1 MKEMLTYSR
10 HRSFRVAWASLTLMV
25 VLLTTTVAS
34 AQTKPP
40 PTPKPSVE
48 SAMVEVATH
57 LSPPYALYLYES
69 LSRQVLSN
77 EQLLERLDSTQAPL
91 AKDSLWALD
100 VISQSILVEGQD
112 GPYLDV
118 RRVPAFF
125 EDIARRYLDHAH
137 YWPDRETTQ
146 ETRREHLAAWYSLYL
161 MLLVANATQDEI
173 AGTLKGGLFERDPGM
188 LEAGGLS
195 LVDRLHREKVLTDDS
210 YQKVVIKRKGPTG
223 RETLMFPPY
232 MEQWKAK
239 IYEAYG
245 AKPPG

>member
-1 MKEMLTYSR
+1 MMKEMLTYSR

-25 VLLTTTVAS
+25 VLLTTVAS
-34 AQTKPP
+34 AKPP

-125 EDIARRYLDHAH
+125 
-137 YWPDRETTQ
+137 
-146 ETRREHLAAWYSLYL
+146 
-161 MLLVANATQDEI
+161 
-173 AGTLKGGLFERDPGM
+173 
-188 LEAGGLS
+188 
-195 LVDRLHREKVLTDDS
+195 
-210 YQKVVIKRKGPTG
+210 
-223 RETLMFPPY
+223 
-232 MEQWKAK
+232 
-239 IYEAYG
+239 
-245 AKPPG
+245 

>member
-1 MKEMLTYSR
+1 M
-10 HRSFRVAWASLTLMV
+10 
-25 VLLTTTVAS
+25 
-34 AQTKPP
+34 
-40 PTPKPSVE
+40 
-48 SAMVEVATH
+48 
-57 LSPPYALYLYES
+57 
-69 LSRQVLSN
+69 
-77 EQLLERLDSTQAPL
+77 
-91 AKDSLWALD
+91 
-100 VISQSILVEGQD
+100 
-112 GPYLDV
+112 
-118 RRVPAFF
+118 
-125 EDIARRYLDHAH
+125 
-137 YWPDRETTQ
+137 
-146 ETRREHLAAWYSLYL
+146 
-161 MLLVANATQDEI
+161 VANATQDEI